1 MSTPPRPTA
10 SPAVTDDAPSRPPTR
25 RTQAKAARRAELLEA
40 AARQMAERGFAAVRL
55 EDIGGAVGISGPA
68 MYRHFASKTELLDEM
83 LIDISRRLYDGGVE
97 VVDRGADPVSTL
109 LALIGFH
116 IDVLVS
122 KPDLIA
128 VQDRDL
134 TSLTPEANH
143 EVRSLQRRYVE
154 AWVDVLMASAD
165 GAEPP
170 LTREEARVRVHAVF
184 GLLNSS
190 LGLILAYSVTALPLC
205 VWMLKGF
212 FDTIPRELE
221 EAALLDGCTQPQV
234 FRRIV
239 LPLSLTA
246 VAVTALFSFLAAWN
260 EFLLALTFNTS
271 NDMYTL
277 PVGLASMISAT
288 SQSWGDFAA
297 ASLLVSLPVVV
308 LFILFQ
314 RFLVEGL
321 SAGGV
326 KG

>member
-190 LGLILAYSVTALPLC
+190 
-205 VWMLKGF
+205 
-212 FDTIPRELE
+212 PR
-221 EAALLDGCTQPQV
+221 
-234 FRRIV
+234 
-239 LPLSLTA
+239 
-246 VAVTALFSFLAAWN
+246 
-260 EFLLALTFNTS
+260 
-271 NDMYTL
+271 L
-277 PVGLASMISAT
+277 PVFSETRLRDLLTSMAMSAMR
-288 SQSWGDFAA
+288 S
-297 ASLLVSLPVVV
+297 
-308 LFILFQ
+308 
-314 RFLVEGL
+314 
-321 SAGGV
+321 GV
-326 KG
+326 DR